1 MKDMAI
7 RVLHVLGGLAT
18 GGTENL
24 IMNWYRSIDKTKVQ
38 FDFLVRSEAN
48 NFIDEIKELGGK
60 VYFTSEYPKHFWKNY
75 KETKQVLE
83 EKKWDV
89 IHIHGNALIYV
100 TAIYLAKKYDIPCRI
115 MHSHSVCPQKN
126 IYKYIHYFN
135 RLFFLKHVNTMLA
148 CSSRAGEWMFGRR
161 KYEVLENGLSIDK
174 YYFDYNNRKK
184 IQKEFGINENF
195 VVGHVGRFTQVKNHE
210 FLLEIFSEIKKIQK
224 ESILLLVGEGSEK
237 NKIQAKAENMNLANS
252 VIFAGAR
259 KDVGALMSAMDCFV
273 FPSIFEGLGNV
284 LIEAQ
289 INGLNC
295 FVNKKVITKEVEI
308 TDKIHGISLE
318 NEPEIWAENILSTI
332 NRSERKETEKKCF
345 DRYDIK
351 NVVRKLT
358 NIYEQGAKGKNNE

>member
-1 MKDMAI
+1 
-7 RVLHVLGGLAT
+7 
-18 GGTENL
+18 
-24 IMNWYRSIDKTKVQ
+24 
-38 FDFLVRSEAN
+38 
-48 NFIDEIKELGGK
+48 
-60 VYFTSEYPKHFWKNY
+60 
-75 KETKQVLE
+75 
-83 EKKWDV
+83 
-89 IHIHGNALIYV
+89 
-100 TAIYLAKKYDIPCRI
+100 
-115 MHSHSVCPQKN
+115 
-126 IYKYIHYFN
+126 
-135 RLFFLKHVNTMLA
+135 MLA